1 MPRNNNIASLIKGQN
16 TGEYSPNSRDLK
28 IATSPQGVQT
38 GVTPDYALNKASDN
52 ATFCDKNKVQ
62 TASSTKNVEE
72 AVWFLMRVAY
82 GRERKAKDYL
92 EPLGIE
98 VFLPEQEKCFICK
111 GKRVH
116 KQESLI
122 PNFLFVKSTE
132 REMKKYIGKEPLEFF
147 HHYYVPHK
155 DHDGN
160 SIGKKGLKPL
170 VIPADQMEKFIK
182 WNSVHDDNKLFVTD
196 DKIPFSNNEK
206 VRILGGQ
213 FQGFEG
219 QVFRIKGQSRVGVSI
234 EGVGTIFTAY
244 VPKGLLE
251 KI

>member
-1 MPRNNNIASLIKGQN
+1 MPSSNDIAALIKGQKS
-16 TGEYSPNSRDLK
+16 GEYSPNSCDLK
-28 IATSPQGVQT
+28 ITTSPQDIQT
-38 GVTPDYALNKASDN
+38 GVTPDYVLNEGSDKSTVFN
-52 ATFCDKNKVQ
+52 NNKLQ
-62 TASSTKNVEE
+62 TASSTKNVEG

-98 VFLPEQEKCFICK
+98 VFLPEQERCVVCK
-111 GKRVH
+111 GKRIH
-116 KQESLI
+116 KLKSLI

-132 REMKKYIGKEPLEFF
+132 QEMRKYIGKKPLDFF

-155 DHDGN
+155 DSDGN
-160 SIGKKGLKPL
+160 SIGKKGRKPL
-170 VIPADQMEKFIK
+170 VIPNEQMEKFIK
-182 WNSVHDDNKLFVTD
+182 WNSVNDINKLFVAD
-196 DKIPFSNNEK
+196 DKIPFCNNEK

-213 FQGFEG
+213 FKGFEG

>member
-1 MPRNNNIASLIKGQN
+1 MPKNNDIAALIKGQK
-16 TGEYSPNSRDLK
+16 TGEDSPNSRDLK
-28 IATSPQGVQT
+28 ITTSPQDIQT
-38 GVTPDYALNKASDN
+38 GVTPEYALCESSDCATVIDNNKL
-52 ATFCDKNKVQ
+52 Q
-62 TASSTKNVEE
+62 TASSTKNVEG

-82 GRERKAKDYL
+82 GREQKAKDYL

-98 VFLPEQEKCFICK
+98 VFLPMQERCFVSN
-111 GKRVH
+111 GKRIH
-116 KQESLI
+116 KWQSLI

-132 REMKKYIGKEPLEFF
+132 REMKKYIGKKPLDFF

-155 DHDGN
+155 DSNGN
-160 SIGKKGLKPL
+160 RIGKNGLKPL
-170 VIPADQMEKFIK
+170 VIPAEQMEKFIK
-182 WNSVHDDNKLFVTD
+182 WNSVHDINKLFVAD
-196 DKIPFSNNEK
+196 DKIPFCNKEK

-219 QVFRIKGQSRVGVSI
+219 QVFRIKGQSRVGISI